1 VKFVTFAP
9 PSGPPRVGRLDGETV
24 LDVGFDGDMV
34 AFIEAGAPLGDERP
48 VAGGRLLAPLVP
60 RSFRD
65 FLAFEGHLKSA
76 YKNLGRDVPA
86 EWYEVP
92 VYYRSMGTTVI
103 GPETVLPWPSYTRQ
117 LDHELELAAVIGI
130 PCRDVRAE
138 DALDVVF
145 GFTIWNDMSARDV
158 QRRELPVGM
167 GPAKAKE
174 WDGSNVLGPCIVT
187 TDEIDLDT
195 LELEVRINGE
205 RWGGD
210 RISAMHHSFG
220 ALIAYASQDQTLL
233 PGEVLGSGTATGGS
247 GLELDRWIQPGDVIE
262 MEAGP
267 IGILRNTV
275 GTPSAVPTTDRKDR

>member
-1 VKFVTFAP
+1 
-9 PSGPPRVGRLDGETV
+9 VGRLDGETV

-34 AFIEAGAPLGDERP
+34 AFIEAGAPIGAERP
-48 VAGGRLLAPLVP
+48 VPGPRLLAPLVP

-65 FLAFEGHLKSA
+65 FLAFEGHLQNA
-76 YKNLGRDVPA
+76 YRNLGREVPA

-92 VYYRSMGTTVI
+92 VYYRSMGTTVT
-103 GPETVLPWPSYTRQ
+103 GPDTVLPWPSYSRQ
-117 LDHELELAAVIGI
+117 LDHELELAAVIGR
-130 PCRDVRAE
+130 PARDVRAA
-138 DALDVVF
+138 DWLDVVF
-145 GFTIWNDMSARDV
+145 GFTLWNDVSARDV

-187 TDEIDLDT
+187 PDEVDLGT
-195 LELEVRINGE
+195 LELEVRVNGE

-210 RISAMHHSFG
+210 RVAAMYHSFG
-220 ALIAYASQDQTLL
+220 ELVAYASQDQTLL

-267 IGILRNTV
+267 IGVLRNTV
-275 GTPSAVPTTDRKDR
+275 GTPNRKEN